1 MNPGV
6 HNEEFFFFYFGFC
19 ILYHHQSSDHK
30 PGSKWMDITYWN
42 KLIIADSIVVLG
54 QDINTVEKIGV
65 HNEE

>member
-1 MNPGV
+1 
-6 HNEEFFFFYFGFC
+6 
-19 ILYHHQSSDHK
+19 
-30 PGSKWMDITYWN
+30 MDITYWN